1 MEKVADLASAIGEL
15 DAAAMQAARERQ
27 DELTKPP
34 GSLGVL
40 EQISIRLAGITG
52 SVCPSVDRKAVVV
65 MAGDHGVT
73 EEGVSAFPSEVTGQ
87 MVYNFING
95 GAAINVLARQAGA
108 EVVVVDMGVK
118 GSIEHPLVVSKKIR
132 PGTANM
138 AKGPAMTRSEAEAAV
153 MAGAEVAAGL
163 IEKGVNLLATGD
175 MGIGNTT
182 ASSAI
187 VSVLGDLP
195 VHDVVGRGT
204 GIDSEA
210 VAAKARVIETAIEK
224 NRPRADDPLD
234 VLAKVGGLEIAGL
247 CGVILAAAVNR
258 VPVVIDGFIS
268 GAAALTA
275 AKLAPQAVNYMFA
288 SHQSVEP
295 GHQRTLSEI
304 GLAPALHMD
313 MRLGE
318 GTGAVLAM
326 NLIEAASR
334 IIKEMATFAEAG
346 VSASQETE
354 PVA

>member
-1 MEKVADLASAIGEL
+1 MEKVTDLIAAVGDL
-15 DAAAMQAARERQ
+15 NAAAMQAARERQ
-27 DELTKPP
+27 DQLTKPA

-40 EQISIRLAGITG
+40 EQISIRLAGIG
-52 SVCPSVDRKAVVV
+52 GEVCPTVDKKAVVV

-73 EEGVSAFPSEVTGQ
+73 EEGVSAFPSEVTEQ

-95 GAAINVLARQAGA
+95 GAAINVLSRYVGA

-118 GSIEHPLVVSKKIR
+118 ADIDHPLVVGKKVK
-132 PGTANM
+132 PGTDNM
-138 AKGPAMTRSEAEAAV
+138 VKGPAMRREEAEAAV
-153 MAGAEVAAGL
+153 IAGAEVAAGL
-163 IEKGVNLLATGD
+163 IENGIDLLAIGD

-182 ASSAI
+182 AASAI
-187 VSVLGDLP
+187 VSVLSGLP
-195 VHDVVGRGT
+195 VRDVVGAGT
-204 GIDSEA
+204 GIDSE
-210 VAAKARVIETAIEK
+210 VVTAKTYVIETAIK
-224 NRPRADDPLD
+224 RNRPQPDDPLD

-247 CGVILAAAVNR
+247 TGVVLAAAADR
-258 VPVVIDGFIS
+258 VPVVVDGFIS

-275 AKLAPQAVNYMFA
+275 VKLAPQAVNYMFA

-295 GHQRTLSEI
+295 GHRRTLSEI
-304 GLAPALHMD
+304 GLAPMLHMD
-313 MRLGE
+313 MRPGE

-346 VSASQETE
+346 VSESQESE